1 MKHLLT
7 TLFFLW
13 LVGLTAVY
21 GQENEETTVANA
33 FQGTRFVNAQSA
45 NLVEKGKLNLSI
57 QHRFGD
63 ISDGLYEFF
72 GLDQATMR
80 LGFEY
85 GFGDNLNLGVGRST
99 FLKTYD
105 GFAKVRLVQQN
116 DIFPITVTATAEGAI
131 PTIRNYFPDSHD
143 SFSDKFSGAVQVQLA
158 KTINSFGFQ
167 VAPGYLNTGYLNT
180 ENKSYSLFT
189 LGVGGSVKVSK
200 KVSIN
205 VEYLHSFNQD
215 YDNTKPLSF
224 GVDLD
229 TGGHLFQ
236 LIVSNS
242 QQMFGQNLFT
252 QTRGDWGNGNVYF
265 GFNLIR
271 QFRIKYYTNGKEG
284 FY

>member
-1 MKHLLT
+1 MKHLLIIISFISLMGFQT
-7 TLFFLW
+7 
-13 LVGLTAVY
+13 VN
-21 GQENEETTVANA
+21 GQENEVENQKNI

-45 NLVEKGKLNLSI
+45 NLVEKGKLNLAI

-72 GLDQATMR
+72 GLDLATMR

-85 GFGDNLNLGVGRST
+85 GFGNNFNLGIGRST

-105 GFAKVRLVQQN
+105 GFAKFRLVQQGS
-116 DIFPITVTATAEGAI
+116 DFPFTVTATAEGAI
-131 PTIRNYFPDSHD
+131 PTIRNYFPDSYD
-143 SFSDKFSGAVQVQLA
+143 SFSDKFSGLVQLHLA
-158 KTINSFGFQ
+158 KASNSFGFQ
-167 VAPGYLNTGYLNT
+167 ISPGYLNTGYLNS

-189 LGVGGSVKVSK
+189 LGLGGSVKISK
-200 KVSIN
+200 KVSLN
-205 VEYLHSFNQD
+205 LEYLHSFHD
-215 YDNTKPLSF
+215 EYSSTHPLSL

-242 QQMFGQNLFT
+242 QQMSGQYLYT
-252 QTRGDWGNGNVYF
+252 HTTGDWGKGHVYF

-271 QFRIKYYTNGKEG
+271 QFRIKYY
-284 FY
+284 